1 MFTTRPTLQGT
12 FGMVSSTH
20 WLASQSAMAVLED
33 GGNAYDAAVAAGFVL
48 HVVEPH
54 LNGPAGEVPIILAPA
69 GGEVRVL
76 CGQGVAPAG
85 ATIAHYRGLGLDLVP
100 GTGPLA
106 AAVPGAFDAW
116 MLLLRDHGTKS
127 LADVLKYAIGYA
139 EDGHAPVERVG
150 ETVETVRELFETE
163 WTSSADVYLPDGRP
177 PRPGE
182 LFRNPAL
189 AGTWRRLLAEAVQ
202 EAGARQAPGARGG
215 GERIAEIEAARRIWR
230 EGFIAEAL
238 VRQAARPTMDTSGE
252 RHSGTLTAA
261 DLADW
266 SASYEAPATYDWR
279 GWTLCKAGPWS
290 QGPVLLQQLAL
301 LPPELP
307 RYGSAEY
314 VHLLI
319 EGCKLAMADREAW
332 YGDAG
337 EVPLEE
343 LLSEEYNAGRRAL
356 VGEKASYELR
366 PGSPG
371 GQAPRL
377 SAHARVVAAGTA
389 GEDGFDALG
398 VPGAGEPTVARA
410 GSAAGAGE
418 PTVAGAGAGAG
429 AGHAGAGA
437 TGVGAGWAGA
447 GRVGAGLEEPT
458 VAEPPASSAPGE
470 PDVSADGA
478 TRGDTCHLD
487 IVDRWGNMVAAT
499 PSGGWLQS
507 NPVVPELG
515 FPLGTRLQMAWLD
528 EGLPNSLTPGRRPRT
543 TLTPS
548 LALRDGVPIMAF
560 GTPGGDQQDQW
571 QLHFFLAVALRAEV
585 RGGLDLQGAIDAPN
599 WHNDSFPGSFYPR
612 GMRHGSVTVESR
624 VDREMVEG
632 LCRLGHD
639 VEVGDAWSEGRLCAV
654 ARDPRTGVLSAA
666 ANPRGMQ
673 GYAVGR

>member
-33 GGNAYDAAVAAGFVL
+33 GGNAYDAAVAGAFVL

-54 LNGPAGEVPIILAPA
+54 LNGPAGEVPILLAPA

-85 ATIAHYRGLGLDLVP
+85 ATVAYYRGLGLDLVP

-116 MLLLRDHGTKS
+116 MLLLRDHGTKP

-139 EDGHAPVERVG
+139 EHGHAPVENVG
-150 ETVETVRELFETE
+150 ATVETVRELFETE
-163 WTSSADVYLPDGRP
+163 WTSSADVYLPDGQA
-177 PRPGE
+177 PRPGR

-189 AGTWRRLLAEAVQ
+189 AATWKRLLSEV
-202 EAGARQAPGARGG
+202 AGAGDRQAQ
-215 GERIAEIEAARRIWR
+215 IEAAREVWR
-230 EGFIAEAL
+230 TGFVGEAL
-238 VRQAARPTMDTSGE
+238 VRQAQRPTMDTSGE
-252 RHSGTLTAA
+252 RHTGTLTAA
-261 DLADW
+261 DLAGW
-266 SASYEAPATYDWR
+266 SASYEAPATYDWN

-290 QGPVLLQQLAL
+290 QGPALLQQLAL

-307 RYGSAEY
+307 RYGSEEY
-314 VHLLI
+314 VHLLV

-332 YGDAG
+332 YGDAAD
-337 EVPLEE
+337 VPLDD
-343 LLSEEYNAGRRAL
+343 LLSAGYNARRRAL
-356 VGEKASYELR
+356 VGDKASYELR
-366 PGSPG
+366 PGAPG
-371 GQAPRL
+371 GRTPRL
-377 SAHARVVAAGTA
+377 SAHAHAVVS
-389 GEDGFDALG
+389 DDPGFN
-398 VPGAGEPTVARA
+398 PMGAGEPTVAK
-410 GSAAGAGE
+410 G
-418 PTVAGAGAGAG
+418 
-429 AGHAGAGA
+429 
-437 TGVGAGWAGA
+437 
-447 GRVGAGLEEPT
+447 
-458 VAEPPASSAPGE
+458 PASSPVPGE
-470 PDVSADGA
+470 PDVRADGA

-487 IVDRWGNMVAAT
+487 VVDRWGNMVAAT

-515 FPLGTRLQMAWLD
+515 FPLGTRLQMTWLE

-548 LALRDGVPIMAF
+548 IALRDGVPVMAF

-571 QLHFFLAVALRAEV
+571 QLHFFLAVALREQV

-599 WHNDSFPGSFYPR
+599 WHNDGFPGSFYPR
-612 GMRHGSVTVESR
+612 GMRPGSVTVESR
-624 VDREMVEG
+624 MPAEVVEG
-632 LCRLGHD
+632 LRRRGHD
-639 VEVGDAWSEGRLCAV
+639 VTVADPWSEGRLCAV
-654 ARDPRTGVLSAA
+654 ARDPETGILSAA

>member
-48 HVVEPH
+48 HIVEPH

-76 CGQGVAPAG
+76 CGQGPAPAG
-85 ATIAHYRGLGLDLVP
+85 ASVDHYRSLGLELVP

-116 MLLLRDHGTKS
+116 MLLLRDHGTKT
-127 LADVLKYAIGYA
+127 LPEVLRYAIGYA

-150 ETVETVRELFETE
+150 ATVETVRALFQSEPE
-163 WTSSADVYLPDGRP
+163 WASSAEVYLPDGRS

-189 AGTWRRLLAEAVQ
+189 AATWRRLLAESAHADR
-202 EAGARQAPGARGG
+202 ET
-215 GERIAEIEAARRIWR
+215 EIENAREIWR
-230 EGFIAEAL
+230 GGFIAEAL
-238 VRQAARPTMDTSGE
+238 LRQSARPTLDTSGH
-252 RHSGTLTAA
+252 RHTGTLTAA
-261 DLADW
+261 DLA
-266 SASYEAPATYDWR
+266 AYRATYETPATYDWN
-279 GWTLCKAGPWS
+279 GWTLCKAGGWS
-290 QGPVLLQQLAL
+290 QGPAFLQQLAL
-301 LPPELP
+301 LPADPDELP
-307 RYGSAEY
+307 EPGTAAY
-314 VHLLI
+314 VHRLV

-332 YGDAG
+332 YGDAD
-337 EVPLEE
+337 EVPLDT
-343 LLSEEYNAGRRAL
+343 LLSAAYNAERRAL
-356 VGEKASYELR
+356 IGDRASLELR
-366 PGSPG
+366 PGSPDG
-371 GQAPRL
+371 RPPRL
-377 SAHARVVAAGTA
+377 AAAAKTVLDGEYAMGTPVA
-389 GEDGFDALG
+389 
-398 VPGAGEPTVARA
+398 GAGEPTVAR
-410 GSAAGAGE
+410 
-418 PTVAGAGAGAG
+418 
-429 AGHAGAGA
+429 
-437 TGVGAGWAGA
+437 
-447 GRVGAGLEEPT
+447 
-458 VAEPPASSAPGE
+458 
-470 PDVSADGA
+470 DGG

-487 IVDRWGNMVAAT
+487 VVDRWGNMVAAT

-515 FPLGTRLQMAWLD
+515 FPLGTRLQMAWL
-528 EGLPNSLTPGRRPRT
+528 EPGLPNSLTPGRRPRT

-548 LALRDGVPIMAF
+548 LALRDGEPVLAF

-571 QLHFFLAVALRAEV
+571 QLHFFLAVALRERV

-599 WHNDSFPGSFYPR
+599 WHTEAFPGSFFPR
-612 GMRHGSVTVESR
+612 GMRPGSLTVESR
-624 VDREMVEG
+624 LGPDVIAGLRE
-632 LCRLGHD
+632 RGHD
-639 VEVGDAWSEGRLCAV
+639 VTVGEPWSEGRLCAV

>member
-20 WLASQSAMAVLED
+20 WLASQSAMAVLEN
-33 GGNAYDAAVAAGFVL
+33 GGNAYDAAVAGAFVL

-54 LNGPAGEVPIILAPA
+54 LNGPAGEVPILLAPA

-85 ATIAHYRGLGLDLVP
+85 ATVAHYRGLGLDLVP

-116 MLLLRDHGTKS
+116 MLLLRDHGT
-127 LADVLKYAIGYA
+127 LALEDVLKYAIGYA
-139 EDGHAPVERVG
+139 EHGHAPVERVG

-163 WTSSADVYLPDGRP
+163 WTSSADVYLPGGKA

-182 LFRNPAL
+182 LFANPAL
-189 AGTWRRLLAEAVQ
+189 AATWKRLLAET
-202 EAGARQAPGARGG
+202 AGAGDRQAR
-215 GERIAEIEAARRIWR
+215 IEAARQVWR
-230 EGFIAEAL
+230 TGFIADAL
-238 VRQAARPTMDTSGE
+238 VRQAGRPTRDTSGR
-252 RHSGTLTAA
+252 RHTGTLTAA
-261 DLADW
+261 DLAAW
-266 SASYEAPATYDWR
+266 SATYETPATYDWN
-279 GWTLCKAGPWS
+279 GWTVCKPGPWS

-307 RYGSAEY
+307 PYGSADY
-314 VHLLI
+314 VHLLV
-319 EGCKLAMADREAW
+319 ENCKLAMADREAW
-332 YGDAG
+332 YGDAAD
-337 EVPLEE
+337 VPLDD
-343 LLSEEYNAGRRAL
+343 LLSDPYNTARRAL
-356 VGEKASYELR
+356 VGERAENDLR

-371 GQAPRL
+371 GRTPRL
-377 SAHARVVAAGTA
+377 CAHARVAAA
-389 GEDGFDALG
+389 AQEGFDALG
-398 VPGAGEPTVARA
+398 VGEPTVAK
-410 GSAAGAGE
+410 S
-418 PTVAGAGAGAG
+418 
-429 AGHAGAGA
+429 
-437 TGVGAGWAGA
+437 
-447 GRVGAGLEEPT
+447 
-458 VAEPPASSAPGE
+458 PASPVPGE
-470 PDVSADGA
+470 PEILADGT

-487 IVDRWGNMVAAT
+487 VVDRWGNMVSAT

-515 FPLGTRLQMAWLD
+515 FPLGTRLQMTWLE

-548 LALRDGVPIMAF
+548 IALRDGVPVMAF

-571 QLHFFLAVALRAEV
+571 QLHFFLAVALRAPV
-585 RGGLDLQGAIDAPN
+585 RGGPDLQGAIDAPN

-612 GMRHGSVTVESR
+612 GMRPGSVTVESR
-624 VDREMVEG
+624 TDPAVVGDLR
-632 LCRLGHD
+632 RRGHD
-639 VEVGDAWSEGRLCAV
+639 VTVGGPWSEGRLCAV
-654 ARDPRTGVLSAA
+654 ARDPETGVLSAA

>member
-54 LNGPAGEVPIILAPA
+54 LNGPAGEVPMILAPKD
-69 GGEVRVL
+69 GEVRVL
-76 CGQGVAPAG
+76 CGQGPAPAG
-85 ATIAHYRGLGLDLVP
+85 ASAAHYRSLGLDLVP

-116 MLLLRDHGTKS
+116 MLLLRDHGTKTLS
-127 LADVLKYAIGYA
+127 EVLRYAIGYA
-139 EDGHAPVERVG
+139 DDGHAPVERVG
-150 ETVETVRELFETE
+150 QTVETVRALFETE
-163 WTSSADVYLPDGRP
+163 WPTSAEVYLPGGKAP
-177 PRPGE
+177 EPGT

-189 AGTWRRLLAEAVQ
+189 AATWRRLISEAE
-202 EAGARQAPGARGG
+202 EAGGQDRAAQ
-215 GERIAEIEAARRIWR
+215 IDAARAVWR
-230 EGFIAEAL
+230 TGFIAEAL
-238 VRQAARPTMDTSGE
+238 VRQAAEPTMDTSGT
-252 RHSGTLTAA
+252 RHTGTLAAA

-266 SASYEAPATYDWR
+266 SATYEAPATYDWN
-279 GWTLCKAGPWS
+279 GWTLAKAAGWS
-290 QGPVLLQQLAL
+290 QGPAFLQQLAL

-307 RYGSAEY
+307 AYGSADY
-314 VHLLI
+314 VHLLV

-332 YGDAG
+332 YGDATG
-337 EVPLEE
+337 VPLDT
-343 LLSEEYNAGRRAL
+343 LLSGPYNDERRAL
-356 VGEKASYELR
+356 IADTASLELR
-366 PGSPG
+366 PGSPDG
-371 GQAPRL
+371 RTPVL
-377 SAHARVVAAGTA
+377 SAHALAVAS
-389 GEDGFDALG
+389 GESGFDAMG
-398 VPGAGEPTVARA
+398 IPV
-410 GSAAGAGE
+410 AGAGE
-418 PTVAGAGAGAG
+418 PTVAK
-429 AGHAGAGA
+429 
-437 TGVGAGWAGA
+437 
-447 GRVGAGLEEPT
+447 
-458 VAEPPASSAPGE
+458 
-470 PDVSADGA
+470 DGA

-528 EGLPNSLTPGRRPRT
+528 EGLPNTLTPGRRPRT

-548 LALRDGVPIMAF
+548 LALRDGVPVMAF

-571 QLHFFLAVALRAEV
+571 QLHFFLAVALRGRV

-599 WHNDSFPGSFYPR
+599 WHNDSFPGSFFPR
-612 GMRHGSVTVESR
+612 GMRPGSVTVE
-624 VDREMVEG
+624 EG
-632 LCRLGHD
+632 MDQEVVAELRRRGHD
-639 VEVGDAWSEGRLCAV
+639 VTVGDPWSEGRMCAV
-654 ARDPRTGVLSAA
+654 ARDPETGVLSAA

>member
-54 LNGPAGEVPIILAPA
+54 LNGPAGEVPMILAPA
-69 GGEVRVL
+69 DGDVRVL
-76 CGQGVAPAG
+76 CGQGPAPAG
-85 ATIAHYRGLGLDLVP
+85 ASAAHYRSLGLDLVP

-116 MLLLRDHGTKS
+116 MLLLRDHGTKT
-127 LADVLKYAIGYA
+127 LAQVLRYAIGYA

-163 WTSSADVYLPDGRP
+163 WPTSAEIYLPGGKAP
-177 PRPGE
+177 EPGT

-189 AGTWRRLLAEAVQ
+189 AATWRRLTAEA
-202 EAGARQAPGARGG
+202 
-215 GERIAEIEAARRIWR
+215 EAAGGDDRVAQIDAAREVWR
-230 EGFIAEAL
+230 SGFIAEAL
-238 VRQAARPTMDTSGE
+238 VRQAAVPTMDTSGS
-252 RHSGTLTAA
+252 RHTGTLTAA
-261 DLADW
+261 DLAGW
-266 SASYEAPATYDWR
+266 SATYEAPATYEWN
-279 GWTLCKAGPWS
+279 GWTLAKAAGWS
-290 QGPVLLQQLAL
+290 QGPAFLQQLAL
-301 LPPELP
+301 LPAELP
-307 RYGSAEY
+307 AYGSADY

-332 YGDAG
+332 YGDADD
-337 EVPLEE
+337 VPLDT
-343 LLSEEYNAGRRAL
+343 LLSGPYNDGRRAL
-356 VGEKASYELR
+356 IEDTASLELR
-366 PGSPG
+366 PGSPDG
-371 GQAPRL
+371 RTPLL
-377 SAHARVVAAGTA
+377 SAHAHAVAAGEA
-389 GEDGFDALG
+389 GFDAMG
-398 VPGAGEPTVARA
+398 IP
-410 GSAAGAGE
+410 AAGAGE
-418 PTVAGAGAGAG
+418 PTVAK
-429 AGHAGAGA
+429 
-437 TGVGAGWAGA
+437 
-447 GRVGAGLEEPT
+447 
-458 VAEPPASSAPGE
+458 
-470 PDVSADGA
+470 DGA

-487 IVDRWGNMVAAT
+487 VVDRWGNMVAAT

-528 EGLPNSLTPGRRPRT
+528 EGLPNTLTPGRRPRT

-548 LALRDGVPIMAF
+548 LALRDGVPVMAF

-571 QLHFFLAVALRAEV
+571 QLHFFLAVALRGRV

-599 WHNDSFPGSFYPR
+599 WHNDSFPGSFFPR
-612 GMRHGSVTVESR
+612 GMRPGSVTVEER
-624 VDREMVEG
+624 MDPEVVEE
-632 LCRLGHD
+632 LRRRGHD
-639 VEVGDAWSEGRLCAV
+639 VTVGDPWSEGRMCAV
-654 ARDPRTGVLSAA
+654 ARDPETGLLSAA

>member
-33 GGNAYDAAVAAGFVL
+33 GGNAFDAAVAGAFVL

-54 LNGPAGEVPIILAPA
+54 LNGPAGEVPILLAPA

-116 MLLLRDHGTKS
+116 MLLLRDHGTKP

-139 EDGHAPVERVG
+139 EHGHAPVERVG
-150 ETVETVRELFETE
+150 ETVESVRELFETE
-163 WTSSADVYLPDGRP
+163 WTSSAEVYLPNGKAP
-177 PRPGE
+177 VPGE
-182 LFRNPAL
+182 LLRNPAL
-189 AGTWRRLLAEAVQ
+189 AATWKRLLAEVSGAGDR
-202 EAGARQAPGARGG
+202 EAQ
-215 GERIAEIEAARRIWR
+215 IEAARRVWR
-230 EGFIAEAL
+230 SGFIAEAL
-238 VRQAARPTMDTSGE
+238 VRQARRPTKDTSGE
-252 RHSGTLTAA
+252 RHSGTLAA
-261 DLADW
+261 DDLASW
-266 SASYEAPATYDWR
+266 SASYERPATYDWN
-279 GWTLCKAGPWS
+279 GWTVCKAGPWS
-290 QGPVLLQQLAL
+290 QGPALLQQLAL

-307 RYGSAEY
+307 RYGSADY

-332 YGDAG
+332 YGDAA
-337 EVPLEE
+337 EVPLDD
-343 LLSEEYNAGRRAL
+343 LLSDAYNAGRRDL
-356 VGEKASYELR
+356 VGDKASYELR
-366 PGSPG
+366 PGAPG
-371 GQAPRL
+371 GRAPRL
-377 SAHARVVAAGTA
+377 SEYACVVAA
-389 GEDGFDALG
+389 DDPGFD
-398 VPGAGEPTVARA
+398 PMGAGEPTVAK
-410 GSAAGAGE
+410 S
-418 PTVAGAGAGAG
+418 
-429 AGHAGAGA
+429 
-437 TGVGAGWAGA
+437 
-447 GRVGAGLEEPT
+447 
-458 VAEPPASSAPGE
+458 PASPVPGE
-470 PDVSADGA
+470 PDVAADGT

-487 IVDRWGNMVAAT
+487 VVDRWGNMVAAM

-515 FPLGTRLQMAWLD
+515 FPLGTRLQMSWLD

-543 TLTPS
+543 TLTPTM
-548 LALRDGVPIMAF
+548 ALRDGVPVLAF

-571 QLHFFLAVALRAEV
+571 QMHFFLAAALLPAV

-612 GMRHGSVTVESR
+612 GMRPGSVTVESR
-624 VDREMVEG
+624 MDSAVVEE
-632 LCRLGHD
+632 LRRRGHD
-639 VEVGDAWSEGRLCAV
+639 VTVGGAWSEGRLCAV

>member
-20 WLASQSAMAVLED
+20 WLASQSAMAVLEN
-33 GGNAYDAAVAAGFVL
+33 GGNAYDAAVAGAFVL

-54 LNGPAGEVPIILAPA
+54 LNGPAGEVPILLAPA

-85 ATIAHYRGLGLDLVP
+85 ATVAHYRGLGLDLVP

-116 MLLLRDHGTKS
+116 LLLLRDHGTKPLEEI
-127 LADVLKYAIGYA
+127 LAYAIGYA
-139 EDGHAPVERVG
+139 EHGHPPVESVG
-150 ETVETVRELFETE
+150 ATVASVRELFETE
-163 WTSSADVYLPDGRP
+163 WTSSAELYLPGGRE

-189 AGTWRRLLAEAVQ
+189 AATWKRLLAET
-202 EAGARQAPGARGG
+202 AGAGDREAR
-215 GERIAEIEAARRIWR
+215 IDAAREVWR
-230 EGFIAEAL
+230 TGFVAEAL

-252 RHSGTLTAA
+252 RHTGTLTAA
-261 DLADW
+261 DLAGW
-266 SASYEAPATYDWR
+266 SASYEPPVSYDWN
-279 GWTLCKAGPWS
+279 GWTVCKAGPWS
-290 QGPVLLQQLAL
+290 QGPALLQQLAL
-301 LPPELP
+301 LPPELSDLP
-307 RYGSAEY
+307 GYDSADY
-314 VHLLI
+314 MHLLI

-332 YGDAG
+332 YGDAA
-337 EVPLEE
+337 EVPLAE
-343 LLSEEYNAGRRAL
+343 LLSDAYNAGRRGL
-356 VGEKASYELR
+356 VGAKASEELR

-371 GQAPRL
+371 GRVPRL
-377 SAHARVVAAGTA
+377 PGHARVEPARNTA
-389 GEDGFDALG
+389 FDPL
-398 VPGAGEPTVARA
+398 GAGEPTVAQ
-410 GSAAGAGE
+410 
-418 PTVAGAGAGAG
+418 VA
-429 AGHAGAGA
+429 
-437 TGVGAGWAGA
+437 
-447 GRVGAGLEEPT
+447 
-458 VAEPPASSAPGE
+458 
-470 PDVSADGA
+470 ADGT

-487 IVDRWGNMVAAT
+487 VVDRWGNMIAAT

-515 FPLGTRLQMAWLD
+515 FPLGTRLQMAWLE

-548 LALRDGVPIMAF
+548 IALRDGVPVLAF

-571 QLHFFLAVALRAEV
+571 QLHFFLAVALRGEV

-599 WHNDSFPGSFYPR
+599 WHNDSFPSSFYPR
-612 GMRHGSVTVESR
+612 GRRPGSVTVESR
-624 VDREMVEG
+624 TDPGVVAELR
-632 LCRLGHD
+632 RRGHD
-639 VEVGDAWSEGRLCAV
+639 VTVGPGWSEGRLCAV
-654 ARDPRTGVLSAA
+654 ARDPGTGVLSAG

>member
-85 ATIAHYRGLGLDLVP
+85 ATIDHYRGLGLELVP

-116 MLLLRDHGTKS
+116 LLLLRDHGTKS
-127 LADVLKYAIGYA
+127 LADVLKYAVGYS

-163 WTSSADVYLPDGRP
+163 WTSSAEVYLPGGRAP
-177 PRPGE
+177 QPGE

-189 AGTWRRLLAEAVQ
+189 AATWRRLLAEAAAVGDDRVAQ
-202 EAGARQAPGARGG
+202 
-215 GERIAEIEAARRIWR
+215 IEAARRIWR

-238 VRQAARPTMDTSGE
+238 VRQAARPTMDTSG
-252 RHSGTLTAA
+252 RRNAGTLSAA
-261 DLADW
+261 DLASW

-337 EVPLEE
+337 EVPLGE

-371 GQAPRL
+371 ARTPRL
-377 SAHARVVAAGTA
+377 SGHARVVAE
-389 GEDGFDALG
+389 GEAGFDVLG
-398 VPGAGEPTVARA
+398 VTGAGEPTVARA
-410 GSAAGAGE
+410 GAEAGAGE
-418 PTVAGAGAGAG
+418 PTVAK
-429 AGHAGAGA
+429 
-437 TGVGAGWAGA
+437 
-447 GRVGAGLEEPT
+447 RPT
-458 VAEPPASSAPGE
+458 SPVPGE
-470 PDVSADGA
+470 PAVSADGG

-548 LALRDGVPIMAF
+548 LALRDGAPVMAF

-571 QLHFFLAVALRAEV
+571 QLHFFLAVALRAQV

-612 GMRHGSVTVESR
+612 GMRPGSVTVESR
-624 VDREMVEG
+624 TAPEVVEE
-632 LCRLGHD
+632 LRRRGHD
-639 VEVGDAWSEGRLCAV
+639 VLVGEAWSEGRLCAV

>member
-33 GGNAYDAAVAAGFVL
+33 GGNAFDAAVAGAFVL

-54 LNGPAGEVPIILAPA
+54 LNGPAGEVPILLAPA
-69 GGEVRVL
+69 GGAVQVL

-85 ATIAHYRGLGLDLVP
+85 ATVAHYRGLGLNLVP

-116 MLLLRDHGTKS
+116 LLLLRDHGTKS
-127 LADVLKYAIGYA
+127 LDDVLKYAIGYA
-139 EDGHAPVERVG
+139 EHGHAPVEKLG
-150 ETVETVRELFETE
+150 ATVETVRELFEAE
-163 WTSSADVYLPDGRP
+163 WTSSAEVYLPGGRA

-182 LFRNPAL
+182 RFRNPAL
-189 AGTWRRLLAEAVQ
+189 AATWKRLLAET
-202 EAGARQAPGARGG
+202 AGAGDREAR
-215 GERIAEIEAARRIWR
+215 IDAAREVWR
-230 EGFIAEAL
+230 SGFIAEAL
-238 VRQAARPTMDTSGE
+238 LRQSRRPTMDTSGA
-252 RHSGTLTAA
+252 RHTGTFTEA
-261 DLADW
+261 DLAGW
-266 SASYEAPATYDWR
+266 SAAYETPVTYDWN
-279 GWTLCKAGPWS
+279 GWTVCKAGPWS

-307 RYGSAEY
+307 GYGSAEY

-332 YGDAG
+332 YGDAA
-337 EVPLEE
+337 EVPVAE
-343 LLSEEYNAGRRAL
+343 LLSDDYNAGRRAL
-356 VGEKASYELR
+356 VGAKASVELR

-371 GQAPRL
+371 GRTPRL
-377 SAHARVVAAGTA
+377 PAPAYTRVESG
-389 GEDGFDALG
+389 GERGFDAM
-398 VPGAGEPTVARA
+398 GAGEPTVA
-410 GSAAGAGE
+410 E
-418 PTVAGAGAGAG
+418 F
-429 AGHAGAGA
+429 
-437 TGVGAGWAGA
+437 
-447 GRVGAGLEEPT
+447 
-458 VAEPPASSAPGE
+458 PGE
-470 PDVSADGA
+470 PQVAVDGT

-487 IVDRWGNMVAAT
+487 VVDRWGNMIAAT

-515 FPLGTRLQMAWLD
+515 FPLGTRLQMTWLE

-548 LALRDGVPIMAF
+548 LALRGGVPVLAF

-571 QLHFFLAVALRAEV
+571 QLHFFLAAALRAPV

-599 WHNDSFPGSFYPR
+599 WHNDSFPSSFYPR
-612 GMRHGSVTVESR
+612 GRRPGSVTVESR
-624 VDREMVEG
+624 MDAEVVEE
-632 LCRLGHD
+632 LRRRGHD
-639 VEVGDAWSEGRLCAV
+639 VTVGPAWSEGRLCAV
-654 ARDPRTGVLSAA
+654 ARDPETGVLSAA

>member
-33 GGNAYDAAVAAGFVL
+33 GGNAYDAAVAGAFVL

-54 LNGPAGEVPIILAPA
+54 LNGPAGEVPILLAPA

-85 ATIAHYRGLGLDLVP
+85 ATVAHYRGLGLDLVP

-127 LADVLKYAIGYA
+127 LADVLKFAVGYA
-139 EDGHAPVERVG
+139 EHGHAPVENVG
-150 ETVETVRELFETE
+150 ATVETVRELFEKE
-163 WTSSADVYLPDGRP
+163 WTSSAEVYLPGGTA

-182 LFRNPAL
+182 LLRNPAL
-189 AGTWRRLLAEAVQ
+189 AATWKRLLAEV
-202 EAGARQAPGARGG
+202 AGAGDREAQ
-215 GERIAEIEAARRIWR
+215 IEAAREVWR
-230 EGFIAEAL
+230 TGFVAEAL
-238 VRQAARPTMDTSGE
+238 VRQAGRPTMDTSGE
-252 RHSGTLTAA
+252 HHTGTLTAA
-261 DLADW
+261 DLAGW
-266 SASYEAPATYDWR
+266 SATYEAPATYDWN
-279 GWTLCKAGPWS
+279 GWTVCKAGPWS

-301 LPPELP
+301 LPPEMP
-307 RYGSAEY
+307 PYGSADY
-314 VHLLI
+314 VHLLV

-332 YGDAG
+332 YGDAA
-337 EVPLEE
+337 EVPLAE
-343 LLSEEYNAGRRAL
+343 LLSAEYNAARRGL
-356 VGEKASYELR
+356 VGDTASHELR

-371 GQAPRL
+371 GRTPRL
-377 SAHARVVAAGTA
+377 SAHARVVIPFEPGSA
-389 GEDGFDALG
+389 ALG
-398 VPGAGEPTVARA
+398 VGEPTVAK
-410 GSAAGAGE
+410 
-418 PTVAGAGAGAG
+418 
-429 AGHAGAGA
+429 H
-437 TGVGAGWAGA
+437 
-447 GRVGAGLEEPT
+447 
-458 VAEPPASSAPGE
+458 PASPVPGE
-470 PDVSADGA
+470 PEGPLVRGDGS

-487 IVDRWGNMVAAT
+487 VVDRWGNMVAAT

-515 FPLGTRLQMAWLD
+515 FPLGTRLQMTWLE
-528 EGLPNSLTPGRRPRT
+528 EGLPNTLTPGRRPRT

-548 LALRDGVPIMAF
+548 LALRDGAPVMAF

-571 QLHFFLAVALRAEV
+571 QLHFFLAVALRSSV

-612 GMRHGSVTVESR
+612 GMRPGSVTLEARTDPGVTAE
-624 VDREMVEG
+624 
-632 LCRLGHD
+632 LGRRGHH
-639 VEVGDAWSEGRLCAV
+639 VTVGPPWSEGRLCAV
-654 ARDPRTGVLSAA
+654 ARDPRTGILSAA

>member
-20 WLASQSAMAVLED
+20 WLASQSAMAVLEN
-33 GGNAYDAAVAAGFVL
+33 GGNAYDAAVAGAFVL

-54 LNGPAGEVPIILAPA
+54 LNGPAGEVPILLAPA

-85 ATIAHYRGLGLDLVP
+85 ATVAHYRGLGLDLVP

-116 MLLLRDHGTKS
+116 LLLLRDHGTKPLEEI
-127 LADVLKYAIGYA
+127 LAYAIGYA
-139 EDGHAPVERVG
+139 EHGHPPVEGVG
-150 ETVETVRELFETE
+150 ATVASVRELFETE
-163 WTSSADVYLPDGRP
+163 WTSSAELYLPGGRA

-189 AGTWRRLLAEAVQ
+189 AATWKRLLAET
-202 EAGARQAPGARGG
+202 AGAGDREAR
-215 GERIAEIEAARRIWR
+215 IDAAREVWR
-230 EGFIAEAL
+230 TGFVAEAL

-252 RHSGTLTAA
+252 RHTGTLTAA
-261 DLADW
+261 DLAGW
-266 SASYEAPATYDWR
+266 SASYEPPVSYDWN
-279 GWTLCKAGPWS
+279 GWTVCKAGPWS
-290 QGPVLLQQLAL
+290 QGPALLQQLAL
-301 LPPELP
+301 LPPELSDLP
-307 RYGSAEY
+307 GYGSADY
-314 VHLLI
+314 MHLLI

-332 YGDAG
+332 YGDAA
-337 EVPLEE
+337 EVPLAE
-343 LLSEEYNAGRRAL
+343 LLSDAYNAGRRGL
-356 VGEKASYELR
+356 VGAKASEELR

-371 GQAPRL
+371 GRVPRL
-377 SAHARVVAAGTA
+377 PGHARVEDARSTA
-389 GEDGFDALG
+389 FDPL
-398 VPGAGEPTVARA
+398 GAGEPTVAQ
-410 GSAAGAGE
+410 
-418 PTVAGAGAGAG
+418 VA
-429 AGHAGAGA
+429 
-437 TGVGAGWAGA
+437 
-447 GRVGAGLEEPT
+447 
-458 VAEPPASSAPGE
+458 
-470 PDVSADGA
+470 ADGT

-487 IVDRWGNMVAAT
+487 VVDRWGNMIAAT

-515 FPLGTRLQMAWLD
+515 FPLGTRLQMAWLE

-548 LALRDGVPIMAF
+548 IALRDGVPVLAF

-571 QLHFFLAVALRAEV
+571 QLHFFLAVALRGEV

-599 WHNDSFPGSFYPR
+599 WHNDSFPSSFYPR
-612 GMRHGSVTVESR
+612 GRRPGSVTVESR
-624 VDREMVEG
+624 TDPGVVAELR
-632 LCRLGHD
+632 RRGHD
-639 VEVGDAWSEGRLCAV
+639 VTVGPGWSEGRLCAV
-654 ARDPRTGVLSAA
+654 ARDPGTGVLSAG

>member
-33 GGNAYDAAVAAGFVL
+33 GGNAYDAAVAGAFVL

-54 LNGPAGEVPIILAPA
+54 LNGPAGEVPILLAPA
-69 GGEVRVL
+69 GGDVRVL

-85 ATIAHYRGLGLDLVP
+85 ATVAHYRSLGLDLVP

-116 MLLLRDHGTKS
+116 MVLLRDHGTKP

-139 EDGHAPVERVG
+139 EHGHAPVENVG
-150 ETVETVRELFETE
+150 ATVETVRELFETE
-163 WTSSADVYLPDGRP
+163 WTSSAEVYLPGGKA
-177 PRPGE
+177 PRAGE

-189 AGTWRRLLAEAVQ
+189 AATWKRLLDEVGG
-202 EAGARQAPGARGG
+202 AGDRVAQ
-215 GERIAEIEAARRIWR
+215 IEAAREVWR
-230 EGFIAEAL
+230 TGFIGEAL
-238 VRQAARPTMDTSGE
+238 VRQAARPTLDTSGE
-252 RHSGTLTAA
+252 RHAGTLTAD
-261 DLADW
+261 DLAGW
-266 SASYEAPATYDWR
+266 SATYEAPATYDWN

-301 LPPELP
+301 LPGELP
-307 RYGSAEY
+307 AYGSAEY

-337 EVPLEE
+337 EVPLGE
-343 LLSEEYNAGRRAL
+343 LLSDGYNAGRRGL

-371 GQAPRL
+371 GRAPRL
-377 SAHARVVAAGTA
+377 CAQAQLVVS
-389 GEDGFDALG
+389 DDPGFSPMG
-398 VPGAGEPTVARA
+398 VGEPTVAKP
-410 GSAAGAGE
+410 
-418 PTVAGAGAGAG
+418 PTSPV
-429 AGHAGAGA
+429 
-437 TGVGAGWAGA
+437 
-447 GRVGAGLEEPT
+447 
-458 VAEPPASSAPGE
+458 PGE
-470 PDVSADGA
+470 PGVGADGA

-487 IVDRWGNMVAAT
+487 VVDRWGNMVAAT

-515 FPLGTRLQMAWLD
+515 FPLGTRLQMTWLE

-548 LALRDGVPIMAF
+548 LALRDGVPVMAF

-571 QLHFFLAVALRAEV
+571 QLHFFLAVALRPAV
-585 RGGLDLQGAIDAPN
+585 RGGLDLQGAVDAPN

-612 GMRHGSVTVESR
+612 GMRPGSVTVEAR
-624 VDREMVEG
+624 MDAEVVDELR
-632 LCRLGHD
+632 RRGHE
-639 VEVGDAWSEGRLCAV
+639 VTVGDAWSEGRLCAV
-654 ARDPRTGVLSAA
+654 ARDPETGVLSAA

>member
-85 ATIAHYRGLGLDLVP
+85 ATVAHYRGLGLELVP

-139 EDGHAPVERVG
+139 QDGHAPVERVG
-150 ETVETVRELFETE
+150 QTVETVRELFETE
-163 WTSSADVYLPDGRP
+163 WTSSAEVYLPGGEP

-189 AGTWRRLLAEAVQ
+189 AATWKRLIAGSAGDGAVQ
-202 EAGARQAPGARGG
+202 EGDRRVAQ
-215 GERIAEIEAARRIWR
+215 IEAARRIWR

-238 VRQAARPTMDTSGE
+238 VRQAGRPTRDTSGE

-261 DLADW
+261 DLASW
-266 SASYEAPATYDWR
+266 SASYEAPATFDWR
-279 GWTLCKAGPWS
+279 GWTLCKVGPWS
-290 QGPVLLQQLAL
+290 QGPVFLQQLAL

-307 RYGSAEY
+307 RYGSAAY
-314 VHLLI
+314 THLLI

-337 EVPLEE
+337 EVPAAE
-343 LLSEEYNAGRRAL
+343 LLSELLSPRYNAGRRAL
-356 VGEKASYELR
+356 IGEKASYELR

-371 GQAPRL
+371 GRTPLL
-377 SAHARVVAAGTA
+377 SGHARVVAS
-389 GEDGFDALG
+389 GEGGFDALAA
-398 VPGAGEPTVARA
+398 PGAGEPTVARGA
-410 GSAAGAGE
+410 EGAGE
-418 PTVAGAGAGAG
+418 PTVAKP
-429 AGHAGAGA
+429 
-437 TGVGAGWAGA
+437 
-447 GRVGAGLEEPT
+447 PT
-458 VAEPPASSAPGE
+458 SPVPGE
-470 PDVSADGA
+470 PDVSVDGG

-515 FPLGTRLQMAWLD
+515 FPLGSRLQMAWLD

-548 LALRDGVPIMAF
+548 LALRDGVPVMAF

-571 QLHFFLAVALRAEV
+571 QLHFFLAVALRAQV

-612 GMRHGSVTVESR
+612 GMRPGGVTVESR
-624 VDREMVEG
+624 TDPDVVEE
-632 LCRLGHD
+632 LRRRGHD
-639 VEVGDAWSEGRLCAV
+639 VQVGDAWSEGRLCAV
-654 ARDPRTGVLSAA
+654 ARDPRTGILSAA